1 MCSIYH
7 PLSVFYQSLTIREP
21 AAIAECNGTLVFFFQ
36 WNVTSVVHWASG
48 CDRYATLFWSY
59 AISTTCVNSKQRRTS
74 DSLWQWTIVWKYV
87 HNSLI
92 RSPIYTFSCYMMQ
105 EESMQSYGH
114 TSYTHTI
121 QYLLWMAVYAR
132 GSHMFC
138 PLKLVAIA
146 LMEVSPLATSRN
158 GYPILVHTCWN
169 NA

>member
-92 RSPIYTFSCYMMQ
+92 RSP
-105 EESMQSYGH
+105 
-114 TSYTHTI
+114 THSVVTWCKKRACSHMAIHHIRIPI